1 MALSRKN
8 PEPSILQED
17 PPAHPATL
25 SPHPPA
31 MQTREDTSL
40 LPNGAPATQLPT
52 KKPAPRKRRTTRSTT
67 SAHSVAATPAFTAT
81 GAPQPRDAGPDLSL
95 SPQPAPSGPSSLVP
109 PSKGS
114 SPRLPLLPDTPTIP
128 SVSARVSAP
137 LSTHPTKNASRQ
149 PSSRSQASDPA
160 PPTPQPSTQAVAP
173 PPQPPAAEPSA
184 PFASSPA
191 PLPSAAPPVTP
202 LEIFTRVM
210 QGDETITDRQFDAA
224 KVAAPYLHPKLAG
237 LSMNAV
243 VRKGLEDFTDDELS
257 ALAQAGQS
265 ERTG

>member
-1 MALSRKN
+1 A
-8 PEPSILQED
+8 
-17 PPAHPATL
+17 
-25 SPHPPA
+25 
-31 MQTREDTSL
+31 
-40 LPNGAPATQLPT
+40 
-52 KKPAPRKRRTTRSTT
+52 
-67 SAHSVAATPAFTAT
+67 SASASA
-81 GAPQPRDAGPDLSL
+81 
-95 SPQPAPSGPSSLVP
+95 
-109 PSKGS
+109 
-114 SPRLPLLPDTPTIP
+114 
-128 SVSARVSAP
+128 SARVSAP
-137 LSTHPTKNASRQ
+137 LSTRPRKNASRQ
-149 PSSRSQASDPA
+149 LSSRSQASEPA
-160 PPTPQPSTQAVAP
+160 PPASKASAQAVAP